1 MQVSVNNSGPLERRV
16 TVQVPEEQ
24 IHSQMK
30 ERLQAISRS
39 ARINGFRPGRAP
51 LQVVEKRFS
60 GQVRQEV
67 VGEMLR
73 KTFADAV
80 EQEKLR
86 PAGRPVFDPVKS
98 DPGEGLSYTATFEV
112 YPEVTLSP
120 VQELKIRRPVCAIG
134 ADDVDR
140 MIEILRRQRR
150 TWRPVTRP
158 AAKGDRVTIDFKATV
173 DGHSYSGGDAE
184 DFPVELGA
192 GLFIASLEEGLIG
205 RTPGDHTLDVKFPAN
220 YHRAELSGKE
230 ARFEVKIKEISEAV
244 LPELDDAFYAL
255 FGVKEGGMEAFRA
268 EVQRNMERERNNA
281 SRNLTKQNVMDALLA
296 ANHVELPKSLV
307 DGEAERLLHEMR
319 HNLQS
324 QGVPH
329 EHTQAMKPEAF
340 RDQAVRRVTLGLL
353 IGEIIQKNSLRA
365 EESKVRAAVESIAAG
380 YDEPAAVVKWYYED
394 PQRLSDIQIAVL
406 EDQAVEW
413 VLSQARV
420 ETQQV
425 AFDDLMKPRQTAKEK
440 PAA

>member
-1 MQVSVNNSGPLERRV
+1 MQVSVNSSGPLERRV
-16 TVQVPEEQ
+16 TVEVPEEQ

-51 LQVVEKRFS
+51 LQVVEKRFA

-80 EQEKLR
+80 QQAKLR
-86 PAGRPVFDPVKS
+86 PAGGPVVDLTKS
-98 DPGEGLSYTATFEV
+98 GPGEGLSYTATFEV
-112 YPEVTLSP
+112 YPEITLNP
-120 VQELKIRRPVCAIG
+120 VQELKIKRPVCTIG
-134 ADDVDR
+134 EADVDR

-158 AAKGDRVTIDFKATV
+158 ATKGDRVAIDFKGTI
-173 DGHSYSGGDAE
+173 DGAEFTGGSAE
-184 DFPVELGA
+184 DFAVEIGA
-192 GLFIASLEEGLIG
+192 GRLIAGLEDGLNGKAVGEHVIEVQF
-205 RTPGDHTLDVKFPAN
+205 PGN
-220 YHRAELSGKE
+220 YHRTELAGKQ
-230 ARFEVKIKEISEAV
+230 ARFEVKIKEVAEPV
-244 LPELDDAFYAL
+244 LPELDEAFFSE

-268 EVQRNMERERNNA
+268 EVRRNMERERDNA
-281 SRNLTKQNVMDALLA
+281 SRNLTKQSVLDALLA
-296 ANHVELPKSLV
+296 ANRVELPKSLV
-307 DGEAERLLHEMR
+307 ESETERLLHEMR

-324 QGVPH
+324 QGVPR

-365 EESKVRAAVESIAAG
+365 EEARVRAAVESIAAG

-394 PQRLSDIQIAVL
+394 PQRLNDVQIAVL

-413 VLSQARV
+413 VLSQAQV
-420 ETQQV
+420 ENEPLT
-425 AFDDLMKPRQTAKEK
+425 FDDLMKPRQTARET
-440 PAA
+440 PAQ